1 MRSLQLY
8 LLLDSVY
15 RVEDQLF
22 HVEDQIR
29 QSTRVQ
35 LTVARLRT
43 NSVWG
48 ATVAGALA
56 VVPTLLSAAGEAY
69 DSFPAVAFYV
79 ACAVMVGLWVFQIHD
94 ARKAE
99 REVGIT
105 VKAGEHVPLWQRDD
119 YLLEQVAMFGA
130 RIRVLHQALDEER
143 AQPTRTDAD
152 AAQAPPGSLP
162 PVRIRELLEYSVN
175 RVREALRKSEELVSA
190 GARTQEQHATLRLWA
205 EPYLRLGEQAPSSG
219 R

>member
-22 HVEDQIR
+22 HVEDQVR

-56 VVPTLLSAAGEAY
+56 IVPTLLSAAGEAY
-69 DSFPAVAFYV
+69 DSFPAVAFYA
-79 ACAVMVGLWVFQIHD
+79 ACAVMVALWVFQIHD

-99 REVGIT
+99 RQVGIT
-105 VKAGEHVPLWQRDD
+105 AKVGEHVPLWQRDD

-130 RIRVLHQALDEER
+130 RIRVLHQALDEES
-143 AQPTRTDAD
+143 AQPTDAG
-152 AAQAPPGSLP
+152 AARAHGGLP
-162 PVRIRELLEYSVN
+162 PVRIREMLEYSVN
-175 RVREALRKSEELVSA
+175 RVREAVRKSEELMSA

-205 EPYLRLGEQAPSSG
+205 EPYIRLGEQPPSG
-219 R
+219 GQAA